1 MNVRVARGC
10 GCGCECE
17 VGGGQTWMA
26 VMNHEGR
33 GGLWV

>member
-26 VMNHEGR
+26 VGVNERAVGD
-33 GGLWV
+33 